1 MSTDTVIAE
10 MRRSREE
17 LIMRG
22 VHLYD
27 ASMRV
32 VNATKEMEIIKGKE
46 GLEWQAQRYI
56 AAETA
61 YKDACVAVTQL

>member
-46 GLEWQAQRYI
+46 GLKWQAQRYI

>member
-46 GLEWQAQRYI
+46 GLKWQAQRYI
-56 AAETA
+56 AAETE